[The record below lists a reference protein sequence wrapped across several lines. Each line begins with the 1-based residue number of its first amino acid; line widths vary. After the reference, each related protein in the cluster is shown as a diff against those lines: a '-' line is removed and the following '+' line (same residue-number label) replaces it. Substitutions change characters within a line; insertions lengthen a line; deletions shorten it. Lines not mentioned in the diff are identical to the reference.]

1 MKIAVLGSGDLYNDL
16 IKCNPDIEWINVRE
30 ITELTSVADADAY
43 FILDENTDDSKLNFT
58 DKPVFVN
65 SVVNILKDVN
75 THCIRINGWKS
86 FIENELWEL
95 SGTMNDAAVNV
106 LLECKKKYINVPNEP
121 GFITPRI
128 LAMIINEAYYALGEG
143 VSDRSE
149 IDTAMKLGT
158 NYPHGPFEWA
168 EIIGIE
174 KIYALLMKL
183 SLTDKRYLPSPA
195 LIKQLTK

>member
-1 MKIAVLGSGDLYNDL
+1 MKIAVSGGEDLYNDL
-16 IKCNPDIEWINVRE
+16 IKCNPDIEWLSVKGFM
-30 ITELTSVADADAY
+30 ELIAVKDADAY
-43 FILDENTDDSKLNFT
+43 FILDEKTDHSKLNFT
-58 DKPVFVN
+58 VKPVFVN

-75 THCIRINGWKS
+75 THSIRINGWKG
-86 FIENELWEL
+86 FIENELWEV

-106 LLECKKKYINVPNEP
+106 LLECRKKYINVPDEP

-158 NYPHGPFEWA
+158 NYPYGPFEWA

-183 SLTDKRYLPSPA
+183 SLADKRYLPSPA
-195 LIKQLTK
+195 LIKQLSI